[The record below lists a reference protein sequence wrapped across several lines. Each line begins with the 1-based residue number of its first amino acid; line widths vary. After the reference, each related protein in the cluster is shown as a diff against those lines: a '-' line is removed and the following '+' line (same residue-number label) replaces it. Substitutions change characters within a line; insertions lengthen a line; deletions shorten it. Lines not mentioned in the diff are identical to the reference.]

1 MRTFKFMIK
10 RIFALSVL
18 CVLMLPGFG
27 QGELDSLYQKLEN
40 SKTDSGKVKALS
52 EITIYLYR
60 HNQFQ
65 KTINYAD
72 SAIEIGNKFGN
83 TKYTVIPLSF
93 KSSAYYD
100 LGQREKAVKAA
111 RQAMSVAEECDCPD
125 EKGRSFITYA
135 DILNKDTRFDSS
147 IIYYEKALEALE
159 EGSTDKAHA
168 YNNISIA
175 YSEKGF
181 YYKSLDYLLKAL
193 EFYRENDM
201 EYAEATA
208 LNNLGEKYRQNDDH
222 ANAIK
227 YLKMSIDISS
237 KVGDTVQIGRA
248 MGNLGLAYNEIL
260 KNDSA
265 KKYLIKALDINN
277 SVNRIYGKTVAHSNL
292 ASFYSDID
300 QPDKAFPHLEKV
312 LEYSQKLGIKRGL
325 YYGNLG
331 LGRAFYM
338 KEQYDSALKHI
349 KEAHMLVK
357 DFDDER
363 LKVGVYEGYH
373 DVYKELGLY
382 DSSLFYYEKFVTI
395 DDSLEDAIRKSRID
409 ELSLKFEAEQK
420 EKENAVLKTE
430 NLKAQKESDKKTM
443 IIWVSVA
450 IVVVLTILVILQYR
464 FNKSKSELNE
474 RLLNTNKKIAQKNE
488 ELKKL
493 NEVKN
498 RMLSIVGHDVKGP
511 LGSISSLLKLINS
524 GELTTDQEKEFLQDL
539 ESETS
544 KTSMLLENLLHWTK
558 SQFDGLE
565 VHLDER
571 ELKVAVDHIVSLYEN
586 PIRKKKIIVENAVD
600 AKDTAIVDKQLLDL
614 ILRNLISNA
623 IKYVYEGGKIRF
635 ESHRKEGMVQ
645 LKVIDNGMGMA
656 REKIDTLF
664 AKSSSTLG
672 ANDEKG
678 TGLGL
683 VLTKDA
689 VEECGGSLK
698 VESEKGKGST
708 FILELPLPSNH

>member
-1 MRTFKFMIK
+1 MIK
-10 RIFALSVL
+10 RITALFIL
-18 CVLMLPGFG
+18 CLLLFFPVYS
-27 QGELDSLYQKLEN
+27 QDSLNVLYQKLDN
-40 SKTDSGKVKALS
+40 SKTESEKAKALIDLS
-52 EITIYLYR
+52 IYLYR

-65 KTINYAD
+65 KTVKYAD
-72 SAIEIGNKFGN
+72 SAIKIGKKIENS
-83 TKYTVIPLSF
+83 KYIVTPLSF

-100 LGQREKAVKAA
+100 LGQREKAIKAA
-111 RQAMSVAEECDCPD
+111 KESIAVAKNCECPD
-125 EKGRSFITYA
+125 QKGRSFINYA
-135 DILNKDTRFDSS
+135 DILNKDTRYDSA
-147 IIYYEKALEALE
+147 IFYYEKALEALE
-159 EGSTDKAHA
+159 EGSINKANA

-175 YSEKGF
+175 YAEKGY

-193 EFYRENDM
+193 EFYREKEM
-201 EYAEATA
+201 KYAQATA
-208 LNNLGEKYRQNDDH
+208 LNNLGEKYRQNGDH

-227 YLKMSIDISS
+227 YLKKSISIARNI
-237 KVGDTVQIGRA
+237 GDTVQMGRA
-248 MGNLGLAYNEIL
+248 MGNLGLTYGEIN
-260 KNDSA
+260 KKDSA
-265 KKYLIKALDINN
+265 FKYLNEALNVNNTIN
-277 SVNRIYGKTVAHSNL
+277 RLYGKTVAHNNL
-292 ASFYSDID
+292 ASFYSDTD
-300 QPDKAFPHLEKV
+300 QPDKAFPHLENV
-312 LEYSQKLGIKRGL
+312 LKYSQKLGLKRGL

-331 LGRAFYM
+331 LGRAYFM
-338 KEQYDSALKHI
+338 KDQYDSALKYI
-349 KEAHMLVK
+349 NKAKKVILGSTRDDVK
-357 DFDDER
+357 MG
-363 LKVGVYEGYH
+363 LYEGYH
-373 DVYKELGLY
+373 DIYKKLGQF
-382 DSSLFYYEKFVTI
+382 DSSLFYYEKYVTI
-395 DDSLEDAIRKSRID
+395 KDSLDEASRQSRID
-409 ELSLKFEAEQK
+409 ELSMKFEAEQK

-524 GELTTDQEKEFLQDL
+524 GELTDEQEKEFLQDL

-565 VHLDER
+565 VNLDER
-571 ELKVAVDHIVSLYEN
+571 ELKGAVDHIVSLYEN
-586 PIRKKKIIVENAVD
+586 PIRKKKIVIENTIDPKDKAV
-600 AKDTAIVDKQLLDL
+600 VDKQLLDL
-614 ILRNLISNA
+614 ILRNLLSNA

-635 ESHRKEGMVQ
+635 GCEKEDGKVR
-645 LKVIDNGMGMA
+645 LKVTDNGMGMSQ
-656 REKIDTLF
+656 EKIDTLF

-672 ANDEKG
+672 ANNEKG

-689 VEECGGSLK
+689 VEQCGGSLK